1 VEGMEGGKE
10 KIEVGLAAVISTNRS
25 AL

>member
-1 VEGMEGGKE
+1 VEGVKGGKK